1 MRKLLLAGSALMLM
15 GGVALAQSSSGTA
28 SGSMSNGGTQSTTG
42 SLMGNTGPS
51 GKHTMP
57 KQRRSTMD
65 KTMKKGNGTG
75 TSGAGMGNGSTHSS
89 SGMATK
95 TAYTPG
101 DNPAYISHSMGG
113 AMPESA
119 SPSTYLQIAQHAI
132 MSRNKDRAQV
142 ALGRAETGLLTN
154 SYVEGTVGNGA
165 IHTPAIGAIRQAR
178 SAVKSGDFS
187 TASSMIH
194 RAMTEMHGGG
204 MGMGHGMMN
213 HSAMGN
219 GAMNHGA
226 MGQGGMSGTGAGMSN
241 RGMSNQGN
249 MSQGGMQSGSQ
260 GGMGAAPGGGATSG
274 QGGMANPGMN
284 GSATTQ

>member
-15 GGVALAQSSSGTA
+15 GGVALAQSSSGT
-28 SGSMSNGGTQSTTG
+28 GGG
-42 SLMGNTGPS
+42 
-51 GKHTMP
+51 
-57 KQRRSTMD
+57 
-65 KTMKKGNGTG
+65 
-75 TSGAGMGNGSTHSS
+75 
-89 SGMATK
+89 SGMA
-95 TAYTPG
+95 PG
-101 DNPAYISHSMGG
+101 NNPAYISHHMGG
-113 AMPESA
+113 AMPENA

-213 HSAMGN
+213 HGAMNNGMMNHGGVGMNHDAMGN

-241 RGMSNQGN
+241 GGMSNQGN

-260 GGMGAAPGGGATSG
+260 GGMTAPGGSATSG

>member
-15 GGVALAQSSSGTA
+15 GGVALAQSSSGT
-28 SGSMSNGGTQSTTG
+28 GGG
-42 SLMGNTGPS
+42 
-51 GKHTMP
+51 
-57 KQRRSTMD
+57 
-65 KTMKKGNGTG
+65 
-75 TSGAGMGNGSTHSS
+75 
-89 SGMATK
+89 SGMA
-95 TAYTPG
+95 PG
-101 DNPAYISHSMGG
+101 NNPAYISHHMGG

-194 RAMTEMHGGG
+194 RAMTEMRGGG

-213 HSAMGN
+213 HGAMNN
-219 GAMNHGA
+219 GMMNHGA

-241 RGMSNQGN
+241 GGMSNQGN
-249 MSQGGMQSGSQ
+249 MSQGGMQSGAQ
-260 GGMGAAPGGGATSG
+260 GGMGAAPGGGAPSG